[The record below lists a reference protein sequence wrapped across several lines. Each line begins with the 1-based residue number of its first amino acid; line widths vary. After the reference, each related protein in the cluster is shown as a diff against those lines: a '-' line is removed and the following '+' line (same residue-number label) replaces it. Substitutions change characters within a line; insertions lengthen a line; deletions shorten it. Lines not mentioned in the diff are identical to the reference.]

1 MNYSNIKSF
10 IRETSNFSS
19 NILTDSTSRLSFS
32 EIKNI
37 KLFQNSIKTKNKS
50 RNNKST
56 TPKIHLKKTNSN
68 NNNSDIYENNNFLY
82 SFSRNKKISKTNTEN
97 NYTLSK
103 AYSNILNN
111 SKITTNIKQI
121 FYKIY
126 PQRKD
131 SLIDFK
137 EQTRNIRLL
146 KIDTYNGRKALKE
159 MKEKMIYN
167 EAKTGHFE
175 FSKKEDKKMMDIFK
189 DNLNSYLTYLK
200 RKEIK
205 ENMTNENLIEQKNML
220 IKKIM
225 PMGNRVN
232 RLLKLFEFLLECKSF
247 LLCIKEC
254 SIDFNKFSKD
264 SQLEMLYDLFKLFN
278 YESGYYIMNNFEN
291 INQFQNWLIKRKK
304 MLTEN
309 DTSKKYM
316 YFNYIT
322 TSIDMNN
329 FLKVFKD
336 INNDYIKNHK
346 AKKIFESPKEFDETL
361 LNDQAQVR
369 ISLDKFVISN
379 DKLNQL
385 KNELIYELRR
395 KDKIK
400 EIFNLT
406 KDKYYLLL
414 DRLDISK
421 TNFLNN
427 SSDKKNY
434 SKYKIKIVSKKINDK
449 INAIINKI
457 MKYDSNDIKKIKFER
472 TNKYIITTIDKI
484 RYIEKI
490 MNYFMQ
496 YKETQKYINEKNY
509 EIVMKEFKEEQFIR
523 RFKNREE
530 TMKKIQE
537 LKIKKILEKKYRI
550 LFLPHKK

>member
-111 SKITTNIKQI
+111 SKITNIKQT

-131 SLIDFK
+131 SLLDFK

-189 DNLNSYLTYLK
+189 DNLNSYLIYLK

-346 AKKIFESPKEFDETL
+346 AKKIFESLKEFNKTL

>member
-111 SKITTNIKQI
+111 SKITNIKQI

>member
-111 SKITTNIKQI
+111 SKITNIKQI

-189 DNLNSYLTYLK
+189 DNLNSYLIYLK

-346 AKKIFESPKEFDETL
+346 AKKIFESLKEFNKTL

>member
-111 SKITTNIKQI
+111 SKITNIKQI

-131 SLIDFK
+131 SLINFK

-346 AKKIFESPKEFDETL
+346 AKKIFESLNEFNKTL

>member
-68 NNNSDIYENNNFLY
+68 NNNNDIYENNNFLY
-82 SFSRNKKISKTNTEN
+82 SFSRNKRISKTNTEN

-111 SKITTNIKQI
+111 SKITNIKQT

-131 SLIDFK
+131 SLLDFK

-146 KIDTYNGRKALKE
+146 KIDTYNGRRALKE

-175 FSKKEDKKMMDIFK
+175 FSKNEDKKMMNIFK

-225 PMGNRVN
+225 SMGNRVN

-346 AKKIFESPKEFDETL
+346 AKKIFESLKEFNKTL

-400 EIFNLT
+400 EIFNLK

-434 SKYKIKIVSKKINDK
+434 SKYKIKIVLKKINDK
-449 INAIINKI
+449 INDIINKI

>member
-111 SKITTNIKQI
+111 SKITNIKQI

-264 SQLEMLYDLFKLFN
+264 SQLEMLYDFFKLFN

-346 AKKIFESPKEFDETL
+346 AKKIFESLNEFNKTL

>member
-111 SKITTNIKQI
+111 SKITNIKQI

-175 FSKKEDKKMMDIFK
+175 FSKKEHKKMMDIFK

-205 ENMTNENLIEQKNML
+205 ENMTNENLIAQKNML

-346 AKKIFESPKEFDETL
+346 AKKIFESLKEFNKTL

-369 ISLDKFVISN
+369 ISSDKFVISN

-421 TNFLNN
+421 TKFLNN

>member
-111 SKITTNIKQI
+111 SKITNIKQI

-189 DNLNSYLTYLK
+189 DNLNSYLIYLK

>member
-111 SKITTNIKQI
+111 SKITNIKQI

-247 LLCIKEC
+247 LLCIKER

-346 AKKIFESPKEFDETL
+346 AKKIFESLNEFNKTL

>member
-82 SFSRNKKISKTNTEN
+82 SFSRNKRISKTNTEN

-111 SKITTNIKQI
+111 SKITNIKQT

-131 SLIDFK
+131 SLLDFK

-146 KIDTYNGRKALKE
+146 KIDTYNGRRALKE

-175 FSKKEDKKMMDIFK
+175 FSKNEDKKMMNIFK

-225 PMGNRVN
+225 SMGNRVN

-346 AKKIFESPKEFDETL
+346 AKKIFESLKEFNKTL

>member
-82 SFSRNKKISKTNTEN
+82 SFSRNKRISKTNTEN

-111 SKITTNIKQI
+111 IKITNIKQT

-131 SLIDFK
+131 SLLDFK

-146 KIDTYNGRKALKE
+146 KIDTYNGRRALKE

-175 FSKKEDKKMMDIFK
+175 FSKNEDKKMMNIFK

-225 PMGNRVN
+225 SMGNRVN

-346 AKKIFESPKEFDETL
+346 AKKIFESLKEFSKTL

>member
-1 MNYSNIKSF
+1 
-10 IRETSNFSS
+10 
-19 NILTDSTSRLSFS
+19 
-32 EIKNI
+32 
-37 KLFQNSIKTKNKS
+37 
-50 RNNKST
+50 
-56 TPKIHLKKTNSN
+56 
-68 NNNSDIYENNNFLY
+68 
-82 SFSRNKKISKTNTEN
+82 
-97 NYTLSK
+97 
-103 AYSNILNN
+103 
-111 SKITTNIKQI
+111 
-121 FYKIY
+121 
-126 PQRKD
+126 
-131 SLIDFK
+131 
-137 EQTRNIRLL
+137 
-146 KIDTYNGRKALKE
+146 
-159 MKEKMIYN
+159 
-167 EAKTGHFE
+167 
-175 FSKKEDKKMMDIFK
+175 
-189 DNLNSYLTYLK
+189 
-200 RKEIK
+200 
-205 ENMTNENLIEQKNML
+205 
-220 IKKIM
+220 
-225 PMGNRVN
+225 MGNRVN

-346 AKKIFESPKEFDETL
+346 AKKIFESLKEFNKTL

-414 DRLDISK
+414 EKVDISK
-421 TNFLNN
+421 SNFLNN
-427 SSDKKNY
+427 
-434 SKYKIKIVSKKINDK
+434 
-449 INAIINKI
+449 
-457 MKYDSNDIKKIKFER
+457 
-472 TNKYIITTIDKI
+472 
-484 RYIEKI
+484 
-490 MNYFMQ
+490 
-496 YKETQKYINEKNY
+496 
-509 EIVMKEFKEEQFIR
+509 
-523 RFKNREE
+523 
-530 TMKKIQE
+530 
-537 LKIKKILEKKYRI
+537 
-550 LFLPHKK
+550 

>member
-111 SKITTNIKQI
+111 SKITNIKQI

-346 AKKIFESPKEFDETL
+346 AKKIFESLKEFNKTL

>member
-1 MNYSNIKSF
+1 
-10 IRETSNFSS
+10 
-19 NILTDSTSRLSFS
+19 
-32 EIKNI
+32 
-37 KLFQNSIKTKNKS
+37 
-50 RNNKST
+50 
-56 TPKIHLKKTNSN
+56 
-68 NNNSDIYENNNFLY
+68 
-82 SFSRNKKISKTNTEN
+82 
-97 NYTLSK
+97 
-103 AYSNILNN
+103 
-111 SKITTNIKQI
+111 
-121 FYKIY
+121 
-126 PQRKD
+126 
-131 SLIDFK
+131 
-137 EQTRNIRLL
+137 
-146 KIDTYNGRKALKE
+146 
-159 MKEKMIYN
+159 
-167 EAKTGHFE
+167 
-175 FSKKEDKKMMDIFK
+175 
-189 DNLNSYLTYLK
+189 
-200 RKEIK
+200 
-205 ENMTNENLIEQKNML
+205 
-220 IKKIM
+220 
-225 PMGNRVN
+225 
-232 RLLKLFEFLLECKSF
+232 
-247 LLCIKEC
+247 
-254 SIDFNKFSKD
+254 
-264 SQLEMLYDLFKLFN
+264 
-278 YESGYYIMNNFEN
+278 MNNFEN
-291 INQFQNWLIKRKK
+291 INLFQNWLIKRKK

-346 AKKIFESPKEFDETL
+346 AKKIFESLKEFNKTL

>member
-82 SFSRNKKISKTNTEN
+82 SFSRNKRISKTNTEN

-111 SKITTNIKQI
+111 SKITNIKQT

-131 SLIDFK
+131 SLLDFK

-146 KIDTYNGRKALKE
+146 KIDTYNGRRALKE

-175 FSKKEDKKMMDIFK
+175 FSKNEDKKMMNIFK

-225 PMGNRVN
+225 SMGNRVN

-346 AKKIFESPKEFDETL
+346 AKKIFESLKEFNKTL

-472 TNKYIITTIDKI
+472 TNKYIITTIYKI
-484 RYIEKI
+484 KYIEKI

>member
-50 RNNKST
+50 RNNIST

-111 SKITTNIKQI
+111 SKITNIKQI

-225 PMGNRVN
+225 SMGNRVN
-232 RLLKLFEFLLECKSF
+232 RLLKLFEFSLECKSF

-346 AKKIFESPKEFDETL
+346 AKKIFESLKEFNKTL

>member
-111 SKITTNIKQI
+111 SKITNIKQI

-225 PMGNRVN
+225 SMGNRVN

-254 SIDFNKFSKD
+254 SIDFNKFSKN

-346 AKKIFESPKEFDETL
+346 AKKIFESLKEFNKTL

>member
-1 MNYSNIKSF
+1 
-10 IRETSNFSS
+10 
-19 NILTDSTSRLSFS
+19 
-32 EIKNI
+32 
-37 KLFQNSIKTKNKS
+37 
-50 RNNKST
+50 
-56 TPKIHLKKTNSN
+56 
-68 NNNSDIYENNNFLY
+68 
-82 SFSRNKKISKTNTEN
+82 
-97 NYTLSK
+97 
-103 AYSNILNN
+103 
-111 SKITTNIKQI
+111 
-121 FYKIY
+121 
-126 PQRKD
+126 
-131 SLIDFK
+131 
-137 EQTRNIRLL
+137 
-146 KIDTYNGRKALKE
+146 

-189 DNLNSYLTYLK
+189 DNLNSYLIYLK

-346 AKKIFESPKEFDETL
+346 AKKIFESLNEFNKTL

>member
-111 SKITTNIKQI
+111 SKITNIKQT

-131 SLIDFK
+131 SLLDFK

-146 KIDTYNGRKALKE
+146 KIDTYNGRRALKE

-175 FSKKEDKKMMDIFK
+175 FSKNEDKKMMNIFK

-225 PMGNRVN
+225 SMGNRVN

-346 AKKIFESPKEFDETL
+346 AKKIFESLKEFNKTL

-457 MKYDSNDIKKIKFER
+457 MKYNSNDIKKIKFER

>member
-111 SKITTNIKQI
+111 SKITNIKQI

-225 PMGNRVN
+225 SMGNRVN

-346 AKKIFESPKEFDETL
+346 AKKIFESLKEFNKTL

-449 INAIINKI
+449 INVIINKI

>member
-111 SKITTNIKQI
+111 SKITNIKQI

-232 RLLKLFEFLLECKSF
+232 RLFKLFEFLLECKSF

-346 AKKIFESPKEFDETL
+346 AKKIFESLKEFNKTL

>member
-111 SKITTNIKQI
+111 SKITNIKQI

-304 MLTEN
+304 KLTEN

-346 AKKIFESPKEFDETL
+346 AKKIFESLNEFNKTL

>member
-111 SKITTNIKQI
+111 SKITNIKQI

-146 KIDTYNGRKALKE
+146 KIDTYNGRRALKE

-225 PMGNRVN
+225 SMGNRVN

-346 AKKIFESPKEFDETL
+346 AKKIFESLKEFNKTL

-496 YKETQKYINEKNY
+496 YKET
-509 EIVMKEFKEEQFIR
+509 
-523 RFKNREE
+523 
-530 TMKKIQE
+530 
-537 LKIKKILEKKYRI
+537 
-550 LFLPHKK
+550 

>member
-111 SKITTNIKQI
+111 SKITNIKQI

-225 PMGNRVN
+225 SMGNRVN

-346 AKKIFESPKEFDETL
+346 AKKIFESLKEFNKTL

>member
-68 NNNSDIYENNNFLY
+68 NNNSDIYEHNNFLY
-82 SFSRNKKISKTNTEN
+82 SFSRNKRISKTNTEN

-111 SKITTNIKQI
+111 SKITKIKQT

-131 SLIDFK
+131 SLLDFK

-146 KIDTYNGRKALKE
+146 KIDTYNGRRALKE

-175 FSKKEDKKMMDIFK
+175 FSKNEDKKMMNIFK

-225 PMGNRVN
+225 SMGNRVN

-346 AKKIFESPKEFDETL
+346 AKKIFESLKEFNKTL

-406 KDKYYLLL
+406 KDKYQLLL

>member
-111 SKITTNIKQI
+111 SKITNIKQI

-189 DNLNSYLTYLK
+189 DNLNSYLIYLK

-225 PMGNRVN
+225 PMGNRLN

-346 AKKIFESPKEFDETL
+346 AKKIFESLKEFNKTL

>member
-346 AKKIFESPKEFDETL
+346 AKKIFESLKEFNKTL

>member
-111 SKITTNIKQI
+111 SKITNIKQI

-189 DNLNSYLTYLK
+189 DNLNSYLIYLK

-346 AKKIFESPKEFDETL
+346 AKKIFESLNEFNKTL

>member
-68 NNNSDIYENNNFLY
+68 NNNNDIYENNNFLY
-82 SFSRNKKISKTNTEN
+82 SFSRNKRISKTNTEN

-111 SKITTNIKQI
+111 SKITNIKQT

-131 SLIDFK
+131 SLLDFK

-146 KIDTYNGRKALKE
+146 KIDTYNGRRALKE

-175 FSKKEDKKMMDIFK
+175 FSKNEDKKMMNIFK

-225 PMGNRVN
+225 SMGNRVN

-346 AKKIFESPKEFDETL
+346 AKKIFESLKEFNKTL

>member
-111 SKITTNIKQI
+111 SKITNIKQI

-346 AKKIFESPKEFDETL
+346 AKKIFESLNEFNKTL

-369 ISLDKFVISN
+369 ISSDKFVISN

>member
-1 MNYSNIKSF
+1 MNYSNLKSF

-111 SKITTNIKQI
+111 SKITNIKQI

-225 PMGNRVN
+225 SMGNRVN

>member
-111 SKITTNIKQI
+111 SKITNIKQI

-137 EQTRNIRLL
+137 EHTRNIRLL

-189 DNLNSYLTYLK
+189 DNLNSYLIYLK

-346 AKKIFESPKEFDETL
+346 AKKIFESLNEFNKTL

>member
-82 SFSRNKKISKTNTEN
+82 SFSRNKRISKTNTEN

-111 SKITTNIKQI
+111 SKITNIKQT

-131 SLIDFK
+131 SLLDFK

-146 KIDTYNGRKALKE
+146 KIDTYNGRRALKE

-175 FSKKEDKKMMDIFK
+175 FSKNEDKKMMNIFK

-225 PMGNRVN
+225 SMGNRVN

-346 AKKIFESPKEFDETL
+346 AKKIFESLKEFSKTL

-457 MKYDSNDIKKIKFER
+457 MKYNSNDIKKIKFER

>member
-82 SFSRNKKISKTNTEN
+82 SFSRNKRISKTNTEN

-111 SKITTNIKQI
+111 SKITNIKQT

-131 SLIDFK
+131 SLLDFK

-146 KIDTYNGRKALKE
+146 KIDTYNGRRALKE

-175 FSKKEDKKMMDIFK
+175 FSKNEDKKMMNIFK

-225 PMGNRVN
+225 SMGNRVN

-278 YESGYYIMNNFEN
+278 YESGYYIINNFEN

-346 AKKIFESPKEFDETL
+346 AKKIFESLKEFNKTL

>member
-1 MNYSNIKSF
+1 MNYSNLKSF

>member
-111 SKITTNIKQI
+111 SKITNIKQI

-189 DNLNSYLTYLK
+189 DDLNSYLTYLK

-346 AKKIFESPKEFDETL
+346 AKKIFESLNEFNKTL

>member
-111 SKITTNIKQI
+111 SKITNIKQT

-131 SLIDFK
+131 SLLDFK

-146 KIDTYNGRKALKE
+146 KIDTYNGRRALKE

-175 FSKKEDKKMMDIFK
+175 FSKNEDKKMMNIFK

-225 PMGNRVN
+225 SMGNRVN

-346 AKKIFESPKEFDETL
+346 AKKIFESLKEFNKTL